1 MNCEQKK
8 QDKKMRCAH
17 FMEYLRQGQC
27 NKSKKKIDKTSNP
40 TLRLLGV

>member
-27 NKSKKKIDKTSNP
+27 NKSKKKD
-40 TLRLLGV
+40 